1 MQISTRGLDLI
12 KQSEGFRASP
22 YKDVVGILTI
32 GYGHRIASHE
42 SFLNP
47 ITEAE
52 AETLLM
58 RDVTIAEQSVAR
70 LVHIPL
76 TQGQFDAL
84 VDFVFNLGSER
95 LANSTLLCD
104 LNAGSFPE
112 AAQQLLLWDHSNGK
126 VNSGL
131 ARRRHAEFQL
141 FTAAEL
147 TPVPAALSVENH
159 NTNLRVSS

>member
-1 MQISTRGLDLI
+1 MQLSTLGLDLI

-22 YKDVVGILTI
+22 YKDVAGILTI
-32 GYGHRIASHE
+32 GYGHRIAPHE
-42 SFLNP
+42 SFPKP

-52 AETLLM
+52 AETLLAH
-58 RDVTIAEQSVAR
+58 DVAIAEQSVTHLIHA
-70 LVHIPL
+70 PL

-95 LANSTLLCD
+95 LANSTLLRD
-104 LNAGSFPE
+104 LNTGRISE
-112 AAQQLLLWDHSNGK
+112 AAQQILLWDHSDGK

-141 FTAAEL
+141 LTATAAEAQ
-147 TPVPAALSVENH
+147 TATTAVV
-159 NTNLRVSS
+159 

>member
-1 MQISTRGLDLI
+1 MQLSTRGLDLI

-22 YKDVVGILTI
+22 YKDVAGILTI
-32 GYGHRIASHE
+32 GYGHRIAPHE
-42 SFLNP
+42 SFLKP

-52 AETLLM
+52 AETLLT
-58 RDVTIAEQSVAR
+58 RDIAIAEQSVAR
-70 LVHIPL
+70 LIYVPL

-95 LANSTLLCD
+95 LANSTLLRD
-104 LNAGSFPE
+104 LNAGRISE
-112 AAQQLLLWDHSNGK
+112 AAEQFLLWDHTDGK

-141 FTAAEL
+141 FTGTEVASNVSTRIE
-147 TPVPAALSVENH
+147 
-159 NTNLRVSS
+159 VSS